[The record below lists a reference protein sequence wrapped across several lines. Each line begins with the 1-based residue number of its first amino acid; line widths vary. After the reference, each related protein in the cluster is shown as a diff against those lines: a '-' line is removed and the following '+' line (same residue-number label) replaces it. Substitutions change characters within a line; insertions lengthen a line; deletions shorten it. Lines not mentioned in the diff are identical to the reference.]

1 MKALLIKQCPD
12 GLRWYRD
19 LVGQCV
25 PFINDTGTEYRSR
38 EPAGY
43 TNFVQYEDAEIV
55 EEQKTMMQITEK
67 KTTLLEN
74 SGMNKVGYIL
84 QDAEGK
90 NAYVESAAVR
100 WLNAKQRDEFM
111 FPENKETPEIIFG
124 GKTHNI
130 KKASIKLMAGI
141 IDYKIP
147 MQHETPTRL
156 INDVLDLLADAID
169 PFLYMDEAGHTRFKK
184 QLIQLLQSENKID

>member
-1 MKALLIKQCPD
+1 
-12 GLRWYRD
+12 
-19 LVGQCV
+19 
-25 PFINDTGTEYRSR
+25 
-38 EPAGY
+38 
-43 TNFVQYEDAEIV
+43 
-55 EEQKTMMQITEK
+55 MMQMTEK
-67 KTTLLEN
+67 KTRLLEN

-100 WLNAKQRDEFM
+100 WLDAKQRDEFM
-111 FPENKETPEIIFG
+111 FPENKEAPEIIFG

-130 KKASIKLMAGI
+130 KKASIKLMASI

-147 MQHETPTRL
+147 MQHEPPTRL

-169 PFLYMDEAGHTRFKK
+169 PFLYMGEAGHTNFKK
-184 QLIQLLQSENKID
+184 ELLKHLKGLEV